1 MKITFTPK
9 AWHKQQYLLN
19 SFDTEVG
26 WFGLARRK
34 NETDF
39 EVYDIVVY
47 PQIITGATV
56 NTDQQQFDS
65 WMMSQPPE
73 IYQNIRYQAHSHVN
87 FSPNPSS
94 VDIANTRRNV
104 ANFCMPGCKN
114 DWFLFLIFNKAYRF
128 TARLYVDGQWYDESS
143 GNLNVTYYEVD
154 KEFMHDADTLV
165 KIRTAQDDISFDTLN
180 AYYSLDE
187 TEELANESE

>member
-1 MKITFTPK
+1 
-9 AWHKQQYLLN
+9 
-19 SFDTEVG
+19 
-26 WFGLARRK
+26 
-34 NETDF
+34 
-39 EVYDIVVY
+39 
-47 PQIITGATV
+47 
-56 NTDQQQFDS
+56 
-65 WMMSQPPE
+65 
-73 IYQNIRYQAHSHVN
+73 
-87 FSPNPSS
+87 
-94 VDIANTRRNV
+94 
-104 ANFCMPGCKN
+104 MPGCKN